1 MVGVHLS
8 REYLIPWREA
18 ARLCSK
24 EVRAGTAIEYPVTTT
39 PRGVRDPTDEP
50 NDVVTYV
57 LSRITSDYGS
67 ARTSA

>member
-1 MVGVHLS
+1 MRYDMNADAFRHF
-8 REYLIPWREA
+8 YA

-24 EVRAGTAIEYPVTTT
+24 EVRAGAAIEYPVTTT

-50 NDVVTYV
+50 SDVVTYV